1 MSKEDFIL
9 KILSLASDVSFS
21 PVQIQ
26 KLFFLVEKRIGYEAK
41 HFNFTPY
48 HYGPY
53 DEELTILIKQLVSDG
68 KITSSIIDG
77 IIHYSIST
85 GFQNNIDDFLD
96 ESKRSFISQKLIP
109 FIKSKS
115 FLELCYSIYKEFPEM
130 AKRSVLIKKT

>member
-41 HFNFTPY
+41 YFKFTPY

-77 IIHYSIST
+77 IVHYSIDT